1 MLSGRIN
8 FDKSLFIAVDYEIG
22 RYFRKLYY
30 YYTYKTIKLGSPSR
44 GEHITIIPDF
54 WVDKEQIAG
63 YIGKVVEFYLLPMTK
78 TNGNAIWVEVE
89 CDEAEK
95 IREKFDFNYHKLHF
109 CIGYLNEVCRK
120 N

>member
-1 MLSGRIN
+1 MFTGLIN

-54 WVDKEQIAG
+54 WVDKGQIAG
-63 YIGKVVEFYLLPMTK
+63 YIGKEVEFCLLPMVK
-78 TNGNAIWVEVE
+78 TNGNAIWFEVE

-109 CIGYLNEVCRK
+109 CIGYL
-120 N
+120 